1 MLQIPSSSRSFFSTL
16 ILSVLSIVSG
26 TNLHSQS
33 ESAYETILAQE
44 FEAYQSGASVLVAKR
59 GEILFRGAIGLAN
72 LDQKVQNTAEHIF
85 RIGSITKEFTAVA
98 VLQLQEQGKLELS
111 DPIHKYLPDYPEQGR
126 GITIEHLLTHTSGIK
141 NYTGMAEVA
150 HLQSTEARPKQIIKV
165 FKDAPMESTP
175 GTVYQYNNYGYVLL
189 GAIIEQASGMSYE
202 AYLEQ
207 HIFEPAKMQHTY
219 FGEAKAPLKGRATG
233 YQMQDGKF
241 AKAPYLNMAIPYAA
255 GALLSNVDDLYTWV
269 KALQGH
275 QLLDKS
281 SLRKALSPHQLEDG
295 SKIPY
300 GYGFQLD
307 EMYGKKVVGH
317 DGVIQGFLAY
327 ALYLPEEDLFVAV
340 LSNCTCKNPVGTANK
355 LAAYALGEFPLLQ
368 KELSDSNLGDHYVG
382 RYQYHEEMQQDI
394 FVERNQLYSLSTGD
408 RRRPLYQ
415 GDKDQ
420 FFFEGGLISIE
431 FIRNEAGEVVGMER
445 SDKGRVLAK
454 AEKISATVAQKEA
467 IQLKEAELQEYVGK
481 YDLGPFHLFI
491 TLEKDKLF
499 GQPEGQSKEE
509 LFAKAKDHLFLKA
522 VDAEM
527 EFFRKDGLVQAVK
540 VTIGKNSFEG
550 KLVQE

>member
-1 MLQIPSSSRSFFSTL
+1 MLHIPSSSRSYLS
-16 ILSVLSIVSG
+16 ILVLLAFSIVSG
-26 TNLHSQS
+26 THLHSQS
-33 ESAYETILAQE
+33 ESAYEAILAQE
-44 FEAYQSGASVLVAKR
+44 FEGYQSGASVLVAKR
-59 GEILFRGAIGLAN
+59 GEILFKGAVGLAN

-98 VLQLQEQGKLELS
+98 ILQLQEQGKLKLT
-111 DPIHKYLPDYPEQGR
+111 DPIHKYLPDYPKEGK

-150 HLQSTEARPKQIIKV
+150 HLQTTEATPKQIINV

-175 GTVYQYNNYGYVLL
+175 GTMYQYNNYGYVLL
-189 GAIIEQASGMSYE
+189 GAIIEQVSDMSYE

-207 HIFEPAKMQHTY
+207 HIFQPADMQHTY
-219 FGEAKAPLKGRATG
+219 FGEAKAPIEERAIG
-233 YQMQDGKF
+233 YQMLNGKF
-241 AKAPYLNMAIPYAA
+241 AKAPYLNMSIPYAA
-255 GALLSNVDDLYTWV
+255 GALLSNVNDLYTWMS
-269 KALQGH
+269 ALQGR
-275 QLLDKS
+275 QLLS
-281 SLRKALSPHQLEDG
+281 EASLQKAFSPHQLQDG
-295 SKIPY
+295 SKVPY

-307 EMYGKKVVGH
+307 ELYGKKVVGH

-340 LSNCTCKNPVGTANK
+340 LSNCTCKNPVGAANK
-355 LAAYALGEFPLLQ
+355 LAAYTLGEFPLLQ
-368 KELSDSNLGDHYVG
+368 KELSDANLGDHYVG
-382 RYQYHEEMQQDI
+382 RYQYDKEMQQDI
-394 FVERNQLYSLSTGD
+394 FVEGNQLYSLSTGD
-408 RRRPLYQ
+408 RRRLLYQ

-431 FIRNEAGEVVGMER
+431 FIRNEAGEVVSIER

-454 AEKISATVAQKEA
+454 AEKISSTVVKKEA

-550 KLVQE
+550 KLIQE